1 MIPEEPTKTED
12 KKPKAPKSAVKRSV
26 RAEKDTTDE
35 VKELDLINRSVIES
49 ALRIADRITAHSI
62 LLIVDDPA
70 NYKVP
75 EAITKR
81 KELILVVQGT
91 RAVDDLRK
99 AFKKILDFP
108 SIKLSRI
115 GKFKLAVMRGLSKG
129 MINPG
134 HKIVCITGPDES
146 NVLDTILVLHI
157 GRESEVLSSAEAGS
171 LSLTVR
177 PEIFEELLTIAVEL
191 ANQGREG
198 KPIGSLFVLG
208 DTEKVMQLSRQMIFN
223 PFQGYPEE
231 ERNIL
236 DPGLR
241 DTIKEFST
249 LDGAFIIRDDGVIQ
263 AAGRY
268 LNASLENESLPQGLG
283 SRHAA
288 AAGITAVTSSTA
300 FVISES
306 TGDVRIFRN
315 GKIFMDIEKSTPTKR

>member
-1 MIPEEPTKTED
+1 MIPGEPAKPED
-12 KKPKAPKSAVKRSV
+12 KKPRAQRSAVKKSD

-35 VKELDLINRSVIES
+35 VKELDLINRSIMES
-49 ALRIADRITAHSI
+49 ALRIADRIKAQSI
-62 LLIVDDPA
+62 LLIMGDPG
-70 NYKVP
+70 NYKMP
-75 EAITKR
+75 DAITKR
-81 KELILVVQGT
+81 KELILVVQGA
-91 RAVDDLRK
+91 RAVEEFRK
-99 AFKKILDFP
+99 VFKKILDFP
-108 SIKLSRI
+108 AIKLSRI
-115 GKFKLAVMRGLSKG
+115 GKFKLAVMRGLAKG
-129 MINPG
+129 MISPG

-177 PEIFEELLTIAVEL
+177 PEIFEELLTVSVEL

-198 KPIGSLFVLG
+198 KPIGALFVLG

-236 DPGLR
+236 DPSLR
-241 DTIKEFST
+241 ETIKEFST
-249 LDGAFIIRDDGVIQ
+249 LDGAFIIRDDGVIE
-263 AAGRY
+263 AAGRH

-288 AAGITAVTSSTA
+288 AAGITAVTGSTA